1 MQQATYEDAQ
11 LVLRLYE
18 LRREEKLRAA
28 RAWFTG
34 TFSANTLEELN
45 EQCAPGSEEHAYFR
59 MVTSYWDM
67 AASFVTE
74 GILHEGLYIQA
85 SGEGL
90 FVWERI
96 SRFVEDLRAAFKN
109 PMFLKNLETVANK
122 QVAFMEEN
130 APGSHEAF
138 QKRIR
143 SL

>member
-18 LRREEKLRAA
+18 LRREEKLRTA

-34 TFSANTLEELN
+34 TFSANTLEEMN
-45 EQCAPGSEEHAYFR
+45 EQCTPGSDEHAYFR

-67 AASFVTE
+67 ASSLVTQ

-90 FVWERI
+90 FVWEKIRP
-96 SRFVEDLRAAFKN
+96 FVEDLRAAFKN
-109 PMFLKNLETVANK
+109 PMFLKNLETVVGK
-122 QVAFMEEN
+122 QIAFMEEN
-130 APGSHEAF
+130 APGAYKAL
-138 QKRIR
+138 QGRIR
-143 SL
+143 GE